1 MIKTSCFK
9 VSKDK
14 EHTISIARN
23 DFPWSIK
30 GYKFEKYSDLIP
42 SLSLLRAWRAGKIT
56 KKDYK
61 KRYYNETLHKLD
73 PQKVYNDLDGK
84 ILLCHEPREAFCHR
98 ILVARWLESSLGINI
113 DEV

>member
-9 VSKDK
+9 VSKDN

-42 SLSLLRAWRAGKIT
+42 SLSLLRAWRAGKMT

-61 KRYYNETLHKLD
+61 KRYYL
-73 PQKVYNDLDGK
+73 PC
-84 ILLCHEPREAFCHR
+84 IPC
-98 ILVARWLESSLGINI
+98 INFVFI
-113 DEV
+113 ITQSFGCDVEINHVKFP